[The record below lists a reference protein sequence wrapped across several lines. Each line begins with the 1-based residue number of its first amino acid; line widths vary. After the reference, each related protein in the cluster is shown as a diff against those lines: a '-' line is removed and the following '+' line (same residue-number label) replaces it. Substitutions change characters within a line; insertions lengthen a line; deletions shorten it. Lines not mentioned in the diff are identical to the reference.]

1 MPNSKPDDRLTDQL
15 SNRVRTATQR
25 LWAYLWR
32 LNEQTKAYL
41 TLDGPAIVE
50 DMDGLSA
57 EERRLARKAF
67 ADGGRDLGETAGDGR
82 DRDVDSGTDDSD
94 TATERGD
101 VGGTG
106 GDGGGNG
113 GDGGG
118 NGDEESPF
126 DVGGSYGLRQK
137 IGFGLGPVLFAL
149 IFLSPTPEG
158 LTPEGQAVAAVTAW
172 VAVWWM
178 SEAIPIPATSLLP
191 IVLFPLTGALPAAET
206 TPSYANPLIFLFM
219 GGFFL
224 AMAMQRWGLH
234 RRIALRTIKAVGTEP
249 SRLILGF
256 MLATAFLSMWV
267 SNSATVMMMVPIA
280 LAVIYQTA
288 DLVDDSDLDIDTT
301 EGNFSFGIALM
312 LCIAYGASVGGVA
325 TLIGTPPNI
334 LFAGQAGELF
344 GENIS
349 FAQWML
355 YGVPISAIG
364 LVAVY
369 IHVTRIAMSPQF
381 DQLPIGAGTIDRQL
395 SDLGSMNKQE
405 RLVLVVFVSMAF
417 AWIGASLIGQFESA
431 PAFVPGAVA
440 LFLDPIFAVPVPDDA
455 DTVVAIGGAMVLFTL
470 PTTTE
475 DGEHTFLLDW
485 SNAVDIPWGVILLFG
500 GGLAIAAGF
509 GDTGLA
515 AWIGEQLQALEGVSM
530 VLILFSVVAMT
541 IFLTEVT
548 SNTATTAMLM
558 PILAGV
564 AVGIGVHPFGL
575 MIAAATAAS
584 FAFMLPVATPP
595 NAIVFGSGYI
605 TLPQMVRVGVGLNV
619 IGIILITAVALVWL
633 PVAWGIDITA
643 LPTEFVEAWGS

>member
-1 MPNSKPDDRLTDQL
+1 MGSDPDGVSKTYW
-15 SNRVRTATQR
+15 QR
-25 LWAYLWR
+25 LWTYVWA
-32 LNEQTKAYL
+32 LNEQTKAYV
-41 TLDGPAIVE
+41 TLDAPGILADLE
-50 DMDGLSA
+50 TTTD
-57 EERRLARKAF
+57 EERRLVRQVF
-67 ADGGRDLGETAGDGR
+67 GERSPRSVRGDGGRR
-82 DRDVDSGTDDSD
+82 SDRDAASTTGSASEGTGGDSGGSN
-94 TATERGD
+94 GG

-106 GDGGGNG
+106 GDRGPGGG
-113 GDGGG
+113 GDDG
-118 NGDEESPF
+118 ESPF
-126 DVGGSYGLRQK
+126 DVGGKSGYGLRNR
-137 IGFGLGPVLFAL
+137 IGFFLGPLLFAL
-149 IFLSPTPEG
+149 IIIPSPPEG
-158 LTPEGQAVAAVTAW
+158 LSPEGQAVAAVTAW

-178 SEAIPIPATSLLP
+178 SEAIPIPATALLP
-191 IVLFPLTGALPAAET
+191 IPLFPLTGALPVAET

-256 MLATAFLSMWV
+256 MVATAFLSMWV

-288 DLVDDSDLDIDTT
+288 DLVEGAGLPIDTS
-301 EGNFSFGIALM
+301 EGEFSFGIALM

-344 GENIS
+344 GENIT
-349 FAQWML
+349 FLEWMF
-355 YGVPISAIG
+355 YGIPISVVG
-364 LVAVY
+364 LATVY
-369 IHVTRIAMSPQF
+369 IWVTRLSVAPQF
-381 DQLPIGAGTIDRQL
+381 DELPIGADTIETEL
-395 SDLGSMNKQE
+395 TDLGPMSKQE
-405 RLVLVVFVSMAF
+405 RLVLVVFVGMAVS
-417 AWIGASLIGQFESA
+417 WVGASLVDQAG
-431 PAFVPGAVA
+431 
-440 LFLDPIFAVPVPDDA
+440 LLPVPDDV
-455 DTVVAIGGAMVLFTL
+455 DSIIAIAGAMFLFTI

-475 DGEHTFLLDW
+475 SGDRTFVLDW
-485 SNAVDIPWGVILLFG
+485 TNAVEIPWGVILLFG

-509 GDTGLA
+509 GETGLA
-515 AWIGEQLQALEGVSM
+515 VWIGGQLEALAGVSM
-530 VLILFSVVAMT
+530 ILILLAVVAMT
-541 IFLTEVT
+541 IFLTEIT

-605 TLPQMVRVGVGLNV
+605 TIPQMARVGFGLNLLGV
-619 IGIILITAVALVWL
+619 ALITIVALLWL
-633 PVAWGIDITA
+633 PFAWGIDLTT
-643 LPTEFVEAWGS
+643 LPVEFVETFTD

>member
-1 MPNSKPDDRLTDQL
+1 MVSNSLDRCQL
-15 SNRVRTATQR
+15 AIQR
-25 LWAYLWR
+25 FWGYLWF
-32 LNEQTKAYL
+32 LNERTKAYL
-41 TLDGPAIVE
+41 TLDGHAIAE
-50 DMDGLSA
+50 DLDELSA
-57 EERRLARKAF
+57 AERRVAREAF
-67 ADGGRDLGETAGDGR
+67 TDGGSDAPDDPERGGLGGGDDGDGSDG
-82 DRDVDSGTDDSD
+82 DR
-94 TATERGD
+94 
-101 VGGTG
+101 
-106 GDGGGNG
+106 
-113 GDGGG
+113 
-118 NGDEESPF
+118 SPF
-126 DVGGSYGLRQK
+126 DVGGSYELRQK
-137 IGFGLGPVLFAL
+137 IGFVLGPVLFAA

-191 IVLFPLTGALPAAET
+191 IVLFPLTGALPVADT
-206 TPSYANPLIFLFM
+206 TPSYASPLIFLFM

-288 DLVDDSDLDIDTT
+288 DLIDETGLDIETA
-301 EGNFSFGIALM
+301 EGEFSFGVALM

-344 GENIS
+344 GTTIG
-349 FAQWML
+349 FAEWML
-355 YGVPISAIG
+355 YGVPISLVG

-369 IHVTRIAMSPQF
+369 VYVTRVAISPQF
-381 DQLPIGAGTIDRQL
+381 DELPIGADTIDREL
-395 SDLGSMNKQE
+395 ERLGPTSTQE
-405 RLVLVVFVSMAF
+405 RMVLVVFVGMALS
-417 AWIGASLIGQFESA
+417 WIGASLLE
-431 PAFVPGAVA
+431 PALGIVP
-440 LFLDPIFAVPVPDDA
+440 PEDA
-455 DTVVAIGGAMVLFTL
+455 DTIVAIGGALVLFTL
-470 PTTTE
+470 PTKTE
-475 DGEHTFLLDW
+475 DGDHTFLLDW
-485 SNAVDIPWGVILLFG
+485 TNGVDIPWGVILLFG
-500 GGLAIAAGF
+500 GGLAIASGF

-515 AWIGEQLQALEGVSM
+515 AWIGEQLAALEGVSM
-530 VLILFSVVAMT
+530 VLILLAVVTMT

-564 AVGIGVHPFGL
+564 AVGIGVHPYGL
-575 MIAAATAAS
+575 MIAGATAAS

-605 TLPQMVRVGVGLNV
+605 SLPQMARVGIGLNV
-619 IGIILITAVALVWL
+619 IGIALITTVALLWL
-633 PVAWGIDITA
+633 PMAWGIDIAT
-643 LPTEFVEAWGS
+643 LPTEFAEAFSG

>member
-1 MPNSKPDDRLTDQL
+1 MVSNALDRCQL
-15 SNRVRTATQR
+15 AIQQF
-25 LWAYLWR
+25 WGYLWF
-32 LNEQTKAYL
+32 LNERTKAYL
-41 TLDGPAIVE
+41 TLDGHAIAE
-50 DMDGLSA
+50 DLDELSA
-57 EERRLARKAF
+57 AERRVAREAF
-67 ADGGRDLGETAGDGR
+67 TDGGSDAPADPERGGLGGGDDGDGPDG
-82 DRDVDSGTDDSD
+82 DR
-94 TATERGD
+94 
-101 VGGTG
+101 
-106 GDGGGNG
+106 
-113 GDGGG
+113 
-118 NGDEESPF
+118 SPF
-126 DVGGSYGLRQK
+126 DVGGSYELRQK
-137 IGFGLGPVLFAL
+137 FGFVLGPVLFAA

-191 IVLFPLTGALPAAET
+191 IVLFPLTGALPVADT
-206 TPSYANPLIFLFM
+206 TPSYASPLIFLFM

-288 DLVDDSDLDIDTT
+288 DLIDETGLDIDTG
-301 EGNFSFGIALM
+301 EGEFSFGVALM

-344 GENIS
+344 GTTIG
-349 FAQWML
+349 FAEWML
-355 YGVPISAIG
+355 YGVPISIVG

-369 IHVTRIAMSPQF
+369 VYVTRVAISPQF
-381 DQLPIGAGTIDRQL
+381 DELPIGADTIDREL
-395 SDLGSMNKQE
+395 ERLGPTSTQE
-405 RLVLVVFVSMAF
+405 RMVLVVFVGMALS
-417 AWIGASLIGQFESA
+417 WIGASLLEPVLGI
-431 PAFVPGAVA
+431 VP
-440 LFLDPIFAVPVPDDA
+440 PEDA
-455 DTVVAIGGAMVLFTL
+455 DTIVAIGGALVLFTL
-470 PTTTE
+470 PTKTE
-475 DGEHTFLLDW
+475 DGDHTFLLDW
-485 SNAVDIPWGVILLFG
+485 TNGVDIPWGVILLFG
-500 GGLAIAAGF
+500 GGLAIASGF

-515 AWIGEQLQALEGVSM
+515 AWIGEQLAALEGVSM
-530 VLILFSVVAMT
+530 VLILLAVVTMT

-564 AVGIGVHPFGL
+564 AVGIGVHPYGL
-575 MIAAATAAS
+575 MIAGATAAS

-605 TLPQMVRVGVGLNV
+605 SLPQMARVGIGLNV
-619 IGIILITAVALVWL
+619 IGIALITIVALLWL
-633 PVAWGIDITA
+633 PMAWGIDIAT
-643 LPTEFVEAWGS
+643 LPTEFAEAFSG

>member
-1 MPNSKPDDRLTDQL
+1 MVFRSRRKYQ
-15 SNRVRTATQR
+15 SIIQR
-25 LWAYLWR
+25 IWTYLWV

-41 TLDGPAIVE
+41 TLDGRAIAE
-50 DMDGLSA
+50 DLDTLSK
-57 EERRLARKAF
+57 EEKRVARTAF
-67 ADGGRDLGETAGDGR
+67 ADGGQQVNDG
-82 DRDVDSGTDDSD
+82 
-94 TATERGD
+94 
-101 VGGTG
+101 GGTAESG
-106 GDGGGNG
+106 GDGSG
-113 GDGGG
+113 GD
-118 NGDEESPF
+118 DQSPF
-126 DVGGSYGLRQK
+126 DVGGEYKLRQK
-137 IGFGLGPVLFAL
+137 IGFVLGPLLFAVL
-149 IFLSPTPEG
+149 YLSPTPEG
-158 LTPEGQAVAAVTAW
+158 LTPEGQAVAAATAW
-172 VAVWWM
+172 IAVWWM

-191 IVLFPLTGALPAAET
+191 IVLFPLTGALPAGET

-288 DLVDDSDLDIDTT
+288 DLVDETDLEIDTS
-301 EGNFSFGIALM
+301 EGNFSFGVALM

-344 GENIS
+344 GTTIG
-349 FAQWML
+349 FAEWML
-355 YGVPISAIG
+355 YGVPISIVG
-364 LVAVY
+364 LVTVY
-369 IHVTRIAMSPQF
+369 LYVTRVAISPEF
-381 DQLPIGAGTIDRQL
+381 DQLPIGADTIDTELER
-395 SDLGSMNKQE
+395 LGSMGTQE
-405 RLVLVVFVSMAF
+405 RMVLVVFVGMAA
-417 AWIGASLIGQFESA
+417 AWIGASLADQAG
-431 PAFVPGAVA
+431 
-440 LFLDPIFAVPVPDDA
+440 LVPVPEDV
-455 DTVVAIGGAMVLFTL
+455 DTIVAIGGALVLFTL
-470 PTTTE
+470 PTKTE
-475 DGEHTFLLDW
+475 DGDHTFLLDW
-485 SNAVDIPWGVILLFG
+485 TSGVEIPWGVILLFG

-515 AWIGEQLQALEGVSM
+515 AWIGEQLAGLEGVSM
-530 VLILFSVVAMT
+530 VLIILTVVTMT

-564 AVGIGVHPFGL
+564 AVGIGVHPYGL
-575 MIAAATAAS
+575 MIAGATAAS

-605 TLPQMVRVGVGLNV
+605 TLPQMARVGVGLNV
-619 IGIILITAVALVWL
+619 LGIILITLVALLWL
-633 PVAWGIDITA
+633 PLAWGIDLGT
-643 LPTEFVEAWGS
+643 LPTDFAEAFNG